1 MQKCRKVKS
10 LLIEKCCLGATRVYG
25 RRGGLTYR
33 GPGRLVHPGGR
44 LPGAGSPA
52 EATGSRAP
60 RARPS
65 AAARR
70 VMDGRGAGGL
80 SGLIDEVR
88 ADGRRVTRGG
98 GRRARG
104 GGRAGA
110 DSAALGVSPGRPP
123 PPLRRAP
130 ARARLPE
137 GAAGAE
143 ARPGPGAPCAARLPP
158 RGRLAPAPGAPAPLP
173 SRRPRPGPGD
183 PPPARPRPQ
192 LRAYRGARAV
202 PASRPRRPPTLPRG
216 DRATPAGLGLEAG
229 LGRRSRSRGGE
240 V

>member
-1 MQKCRKVKS
+1 M
-10 LLIEKCCLGATRVYG
+10 GG
-25 RRGGLTYR
+25 GGLTYR

-60 RARPS
+60 RARPR

-123 PPLRRAP
+123 PPLRRARAP
-130 ARARLPE
+130 ARLPE
-137 GAAGAE
+137 GVAGAE
-143 ARPGPGAPCAARLPP
+143 ARPGPGAPCAAPLPP
-158 RGRLAPAPGAPAPLP
+158 RRRLAPAPGSSAPAPLP
-173 SRRPRPGPGD
+173 LRRPRPGPGD
-183 PPPARPRPQ
+183 PLPLARARSSALTGAPGPYQRPGRGDRPRSPGETGPPP
-192 LRAYRGARAV
+192 RVGARA
-202 PASRPRRPPTLPRG
+202 PLRR
-216 DRATPAGLGLEAG
+216 DSAAAHVAGG
-229 LGRRSRSRGGE
+229 
-240 V
+240 